1 MNLELEGKTALDTGA
16 SQGLGYACALAL
28 AQEGVR
34 VALCAGVRR
43 DLLGSS
49 LDPSRIRL
57 EHLAVGTERA
67 RQVHRHRECR
77 GRNGAWAACADAG
90 RRQHAAMAEAG
101 SYVC

>member
-1 MNLELEGKTALDTGA
+1 MNLELEGKTALVTGA
-16 SQGLGYACALAL
+16 SQGLGYACALA
-28 AQEGVR
+28 QGGVR

-77 GRNGAWAACADAG
+77 
-90 RRQHAAMAEAG
+90 
-101 SYVC
+101 